1 MYQGGSSR
9 VCATLL
15 GDTFRLNIRNTT
27 LTPLDLGWNALGP
40 EMGEAGAGR
49 EMGEA
54 GAGRKLCGSR
64 PVRPF
69 LKTCKTLT
77 SLGLKG
83 SRPVRPYL
91 KTVKTLTSLGLWGN
105 VAFGR

>member
-40 EMGEAGAGR
+40 EIGEAGAGR
-49 EMGEA
+49 E
-54 GAGRKLCGSR
+54 LCGSR

-69 LKTCKTLT
+69 LKTGKTLT
-77 SLGLKG
+77 SLGLEG

-105 VAFGR
+105 EAFGR

>member
-49 EMGEA
+49 E
-54 GAGRKLCGSR
+54 LCGSR

-69 LKTCKTLT
+69 LKT
-77 SLGLKG
+77 G
-83 SRPVRPYL
+83 
-91 KTVKTLTSLGLWGN
+91 KTLTSLGLWGN
-105 VAFGR
+105 VAVMWPSEDEEEGEDEQEKQEVTERDAMANKRRRH